1 MWDPTPGEILRTKYG
16 IVVVLKKLIPEDGNS
31 TATFNQEGGLFKAR
45 LWREPGKSIGSS
57 AVAFL
62 CVDTVSSS

>member
-31 TATFNQEGGLFKAR
+31 TATFNQEEGLFKAR